1 MAIELSVRE
10 LRKRLL
16 AEGVTLTPAADRA
29 AAVAELG
36 SVFHDTVVALFSK
49 ASPIL
54 VTRVLDDVPACAQAW
69 KKALVDAVYREVV
82 GPMLERDRAVLSQLP
97 EEVASFWDSEVR
109 LCEWLTTLLLN
120 VHRTHG
126 SLDAARDLVDCERLL
141 RIELQE
147 PDWNQS
153 VILAGRAD
161 AVVRI
166 SEAPDWCVV
175 MLKTAGSPTDADS
188 TMAALYTMLL
198 PETELARNDARVVSF
213 TPEVEERKISSAEL
227 QETRSRIKAA
237 IGKIA
242 GVKTAAPAGAPAR
255 KWSQVTP
262 QHMAMQQD
270 LLRVLGNYGLAA
282 TLEGPPLLGPT
293 FIRFLVRPAEGA
305 KVSHFTNLTDEL
317 ALGMSLR
324 HLPTIERSGGLIA
337 VDVERPDRHAVEFA
351 DLRSLLP
358 PTDPLLGNSQVLV
371 GVDLE
376 GRPVFI
382 DLAKPEYCHVLV
394 VGTAGSGKS
403 IWLRAAIASL
413 VETNTPATLQ
423 LVLIDP
429 KRNAFTAWRDSPYLR
444 EPIVCP
450 DESSPLAVLDTLVE
464 EMEDR
469 YRLMAEAEVDD
480 LRGLV
485 RQQHRTIPRIVCVCD
500 EYADLVG
507 HSTDRHEIEAL
518 IARLG
523 AKSRA
528 AGIHLILATQ
538 TPRRD
543 IISGTIK
550 ANLPTCI
557 GLRVSSSAEARII
570 ETPGAELLLGH
581 GDLILR
587 AIGEPRRLQGVLI
600 PAGGATPEPASV

>member
-10 LRKRLL
+10 LHKRLL
-16 AEGVTLTPAADRA
+16 TESLAETPIADRA
-29 AAVAELG
+29 ATVAELSG
-36 SVFHDTVVALFSK
+36 IFHDTIRALFSK
-49 ASPIL
+49 TSLIL
-54 VTRVLDDVPACAQAW
+54 VTRVLDDIPADAQAW
-69 KKALVDAVYREVV
+69 KKALIDAVYREVV
-82 GPMLERDRAVLSQLP
+82 GPMLERDRAVLAQSPQ
-97 EEVASFWDSEVR
+97 EVAIFWDSEVK
-109 LCEWLTTLLLN
+109 LCEWLAILLLGIYS
-120 VHRTHG
+120 RHG
-126 SLDAARDLVDCERLL
+126 SLDPARDLVDCERLL

-147 PDWNQS
+147 PGWDQS
-153 VILAGRAD
+153 VILQGRAD
-161 AVVRI
+161 AVIRMP
-166 SEAPDWCVV
+166 ETPDWCVV
-175 MLKTAGSPTDADS
+175 MLKAAGASKDADS
-188 TMAALYTMLL
+188 TLAALYTMLL
-198 PETELARNDARVVSF
+198 PGAELALGDAKVVTF
-213 TPEVEERKISSAEL
+213 TPEAEERKISAAEL
-227 QETRSRIKAA
+227 QANRERIKAV
-237 IGKIA
+237 IGKFA
-242 GVKTAAPAGAPAR
+242 GMKAPPPPGTPSR
-255 KWSQVTP
+255 RWSQITP

-305 KVSHFTNLTDEL
+305 KVAHFTNLTDEL

-324 HLPTIERSGGLIA
+324 HPPTIERSGGLIA

-351 DLRSLLP
+351 ELRSLLP

-371 GVDLE
+371 GVDLA
-376 GRPVFI
+376 GHPVYI
-382 DLAKPEYCHVLV
+382 DLAKPEHCHVLV

-403 IWLRAAIASL
+403 IWLRAAVASL
-413 VETNTPATLQ
+413 IETNTPATLQ

-429 KRNAFTAWRDSPYLR
+429 KRNAFTAWRESPYLR

-450 DESSPLAVLDTLVE
+450 DESSPLAVLDNLVE

-480 LRGLV
+480 LRGLI
-485 RQQHRTIPRIVCVCD
+485 RQQNRTIPRIVCVCD
-500 EYADLVG
+500 EYADLVS
-507 HSTDRHEIEAL
+507 HSTDRHEIDTL

-600 PAGGATPEPASV
+600 PAGGATPEPATV